1 MSLGYVG
8 VTGISHSYVLK
19 ITMVLFIIMVGFKLC
34 IYTWHWSIFGI
45 LCFPLGLLQTLS
57 FAHARTDKY
66 KLCFSTVNLRTA
78 YVVFLCTFSYPAS
91 FIYSQNMTNT
101 KRFCMAS
108 LFVTVIFHV
117 ILQNGLPA
125 LHRNLP
131 ERQAYTEYCTRN
143 RSNEVNNYTGVFKA
157 CQTSKTEYFTKIV
170 NN

>member
-34 IYTWHWSIFGI
+34 IYSWHGSIFGI

-78 YVVFLCTFSYPAS
+78 YVVFLCALSYPSS
-91 FIYSQNMTNT
+91 FIYSQNKTNT

-108 LFVTVIFHV
+108 YLLQLFFMWFYRTGCRPFIE
-117 ILQNGLPA
+117 IYQNGKRILNTA
-125 LHRNLP
+125 QEIDQMR
-131 ERQAYTEYCTRN
+131 
-143 RSNEVNNYTGVFKA
+143 
-157 CQTSKTEYFTKIV
+157 
-170 NN
+170 

>member
-19 ITMVLFIIMVGFKLC
+19 ITMVLFIIMVGFKLR
-34 IYTWHWSIFGI
+34 IYSWHWSIFGI

-78 YVVFLCTFSYPAS
+78 YVVFLCALSYPSS
-91 FIYSQNMTNT
+91 FIYSQNKTNT

-108 LFVTVIFHV
+108 YLLQLFFMWFYRTGCRPFIE
-117 ILQNGLPA
+117 IYQNGKRILNTA
-125 LHRNLP
+125 QEIDQMR
-131 ERQAYTEYCTRN
+131 
-143 RSNEVNNYTGVFKA
+143 
-157 CQTSKTEYFTKIV
+157 
-170 NN
+170 

>member
-34 IYTWHWSIFGI
+34 IYSWHWSIFGI

-78 YVVFLCTFSYPAS
+78 YVVFLCALSYPSS
-91 FIYSQNMTNT
+91 FIYSQNKTNT
-101 KRFCMAS
+101 NRFCMAS
-108 LFVTVIFHV
+108 YLLQLFFMWFYRTGCRPFIE
-117 ILQNGLPA
+117 IYQNGKRILNTA
-125 LHRNLP
+125 QEIDQMR
-131 ERQAYTEYCTRN
+131 
-143 RSNEVNNYTGVFKA
+143 
-157 CQTSKTEYFTKIV
+157 
-170 NN
+170 

>member
-34 IYTWHWSIFGI
+34 IYSWHWSIFGI

-66 KLCFSTVNLRTA
+66 KLCFFTVNLRTA
-78 YVVFLCTFSYPAS
+78 YVVFLCALSYPSS
-91 FIYSQNMTNT
+91 FIYSQNKTNT

-108 LFVTVIFHV
+108 YLLQLFFMWFYRTGCRPFIE
-117 ILQNGLPA
+117 IYQNGKRILNTA
-125 LHRNLP
+125 QEIDQMR
-131 ERQAYTEYCTRN
+131 
-143 RSNEVNNYTGVFKA
+143 
-157 CQTSKTEYFTKIV
+157 
-170 NN
+170 